1 MSKGL
6 FNWSSYTEKKE
17 SEFVSPKKGED
28 TIPKP
33 KSPKSKLYSS
43 CKEQKVRVIRIYL
56 KHRRGYIVGM
66 LNKDTSLLDK
76 ASDVFDSPNGVAEVN
91 NGIYVHSNQLELLQ
105 REKMGSFYIRNS
117 SIDFLE
123 EGKGW
128 LIEYPE
134 KKEDKTFEN

>member
-17 SEFVSPKKGED
+17 SKFASPKKGED

-33 KSPKSKLYSS
+33 KY
-43 CKEQKVRVIRIYL
+43 KEQRVRVIRIYL
-56 KHRRGYIVGM
+56 KHRRGYIVG
-66 LNKDTSLLDK
+66 
-76 ASDVFDSPNGVAEVN
+76 
-91 NGIYVHSNQLELLQ
+91 QLEENVSIK
-105 REKMGSFYIRNS
+105 EKAINIIEKPNRSLIISNGMYVGSDRVEILRQEEMSDFYIKNS

-128 LIEYPE
+128 LVEDA
-134 KKEDKTFEN
+134 KKEGDD

>member
-56 KHRRGYIVGM
+56 KHRSGYIVG
-66 LNKDTSLLDK
+66 
-76 ASDVFDSPNGVAEVN
+76 
-91 NGIYVHSNQLELLQ
+91 QLEENVSIK
-105 REKMGSFYIRNS
+105 EKAIHIIEKPNRSLIISNGMYVDSDRVEILRPEEMSDFYIKNS

-128 LIEYPE
+128 LVEDA
-134 KKEDKTFEN
+134 KKEGDD

>member
-17 SEFVSPKKGED
+17 SEFASPKKGED

-56 KHRRGYIVGM
+56 KHRSGYIVG
-66 LNKDTSLLDK
+66 
-76 ASDVFDSPNGVAEVN
+76 
-91 NGIYVHSNQLELLQ
+91 QLEENVSIK
-105 REKMGSFYIRNS
+105 EKAIHIIEKPNRSLIISNGMYVDSDRPEILRPEEMSDFYIKNS

-128 LIEYPE
+128 LVEDA
-134 KKEDKTFEN
+134 KKEGDD

>member
-17 SEFVSPKKGED
+17 SKFASPKKGED

-56 KHRRGYIVGM
+56 KHRSGYIVG
-66 LNKDTSLLDK
+66 
-76 ASDVFDSPNGVAEVN
+76 
-91 NGIYVHSNQLELLQ
+91 QLEENVSIK
-105 REKMGSFYIRNS
+105 EKAINIIEKPNRSLIISSGMYVGSDRVEILRQEEMSDFYIKNS

-128 LIEYPE
+128 LVEDA
-134 KKEDKTFEN
+134 KKEGDD